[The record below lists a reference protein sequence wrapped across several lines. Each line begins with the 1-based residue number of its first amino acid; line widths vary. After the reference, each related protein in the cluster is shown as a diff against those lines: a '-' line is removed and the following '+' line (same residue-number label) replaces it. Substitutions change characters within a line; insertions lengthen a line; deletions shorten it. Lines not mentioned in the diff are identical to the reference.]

1 MNNMITLLLA
11 AWGLTLGILIV
22 WLVKYQIQERRKKK
36 DNRNRSM
43 IKKPMTTLM
52 PKRA

>member
-1 MNNMITLLLA
+1 MNNMIILLLA

-36 DNRNRSM
+36 DNR
-43 IKKPMTTLM
+43 KLLKD
-52 PKRA
+52 